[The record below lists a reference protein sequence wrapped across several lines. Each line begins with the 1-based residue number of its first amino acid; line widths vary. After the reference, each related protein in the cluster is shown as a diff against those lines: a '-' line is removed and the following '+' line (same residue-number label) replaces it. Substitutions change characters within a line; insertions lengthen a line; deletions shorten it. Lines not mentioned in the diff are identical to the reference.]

1 MTETRDEYQ
10 LNEVVDLPGT
20 GLKALFTENAGD
32 IFDDDD
38 CDNTPVPLPGHLSNM
53 TYVPWGQDNQI
64 PYGII
69 ERVETDEVMSQ
80 NKFFNILTCYGAG
93 IRFFD
98 LEGGQRTKDPD
109 VVRFTARNYMPQ
121 LFLEQST
128 DMKYFFWSMLVV
140 ILDKKGEKVVQIRH
154 KDVENVRLSP
164 SRGGRIEY
172 AYYGDFRDGHTLT
185 DKGVEVIPLLDQ
197 IDPIGDLL
205 QRMGKEA
212 GPDGVRSFRLK
223 RDERKFGILTRFPI
237 PGSRY
242 YPIPYYAAIFR
253 GDWYAIKRLI
263 STGLKAKIK
272 NTGCVRYLVEI
283 HRDYWS
289 NKCKEAGITDK
300 EAIRTFIN
308 KEKQNIKDFL
318 MGIANSGKTWIS
330 TFYTDPNGNEQH
342 MVKITVIDT
351 QKPGG
356 DWAED
361 IQEAANM
368 LCYADGIHP
377 NLVGAVPGKSQ
388 SNNSGSD
395 KRELFTMKQ
404 ALEQAFHDIMLLPY
418 HVVLAANGWSDKI
431 GVDVPMITL
440 TTLDENADAKMR
452 GVEKDPKSVT

>member
-1 MTETRDEYQ
+1 
-10 LNEVVDLPGT
+10 
-20 GLKALFTENAGD
+20 
-32 IFDDDD
+32 
-38 CDNTPVPLPGHLSNM
+38 
-53 TYVPWGQDNQI
+53 
-64 PYGII
+64 
-69 ERVETDEVMSQ
+69 
-80 NKFFNILTCYGAG
+80 
-93 IRFFD
+93 
-98 LEGGQRTKDPD
+98 
-109 VVRFTARNYMPQ
+109 
-121 LFLEQST
+121 
-128 DMKYFFWSMLVV
+128 
-140 ILDKKGEKVVQIRH
+140 
-154 KDVENVRLSP
+154 
-164 SRGGRIEY
+164 
-172 AYYGDFRDGHTLT
+172 
-185 DKGVEVIPLLDQ
+185 
-197 IDPIGDLL
+197 
-205 QRMGKEA
+205 MGKEA

-308 KEKQNIKDFL
+308 REKQNIKDFL